1 MIRWASA
8 LPQRASASVSLK
20 RRKSSGMFDSRTT
33 AHWPPVPPSRHRM
46 RAEPTGRLTSATGSS
61 SFTSANSWHSS
72 STSTYA
78 GQTPLTQARPI
89 LPIRSGSSRIT
100 NRPK

>member
-33 AHWPPVPPSRHRM
+33 AH
-46 RAEPTGRLTSATGSS
+46 
-61 SFTSANSWHSS
+61 
-72 STSTYA
+72 
-78 GQTPLTQARPI
+78 
-89 LPIRSGSSRIT
+89 
-100 NRPK
+100 